1 MAGGAP
7 RHGSERPEVRARLA
21 AAAIDLVLERGYE
34 SVTVDELIAQAQVR
48 RSEFEREFSGK
59 EECVLAVIDAETER
73 FKAIVYGAYGREDRW
88 RDGLRA
94 AAYAAAR
101 FVRENPRYALFAT
114 TMMNS
119 ATELARARRDMAVQM
134 LSGLIDAGRCE
145 LEDPSSVSADTALAV
160 VGGIYELMQKEL
172 LRGRGTGRAEDYV
185 PQLMYIAVR
194 PYLGHEE
201 ALKELSIPAPEGAT

>member
-1 MAGGAP
+1 MAGSAAG
-7 RHGSERPEVRARLA
+7 HGFERPQVRARLA
-21 AAAIDLVLERGYE
+21 TAAIDLVLERGYE
-34 SVTVDELIAQAQVR
+34 SVTVDELIERAGVR
-48 RSEFEREFSGK
+48 RPEFESEFSGK

-73 FKAIVYGAYGREDRW
+73 FKEIVYGVYDKESCW

-101 FVRENPRYALFAT
+101 FVRNNSRYALFAT
-114 TMMNS
+114 MMNG

-134 LSGLIDAGRCE
+134 LSELIDAGRHE
-145 LEDPSSVSADTALAV
+145 LEDPSSVSTDTALVV

-172 LRGRGTGRAEDYV
+172 ARGRGSGRAEDYV

-194 PYLGHEE
+194 PYLGHAE
-201 ALKELSIPAPEGAT
+201 ALKELSIPAPEAAR

>member
-1 MAGGAP
+1 MAGSAAG
-7 RHGSERPEVRARLA
+7 HGFGRPQVRARLA
-21 AAAIDLVLERGYE
+21 AAAIDLVLERGYD
-34 SVTVDELIAQAQVR
+34 SVTVDDLIERAGVR
-48 RSEFEREFSGK
+48 RREFEREFSGK
-59 EECVLAVIDAETER
+59 EECVLAVIDTETER
-73 FKAIVYGAYGREDRW
+73 FKEIVYGVYGKESCW

-101 FVRENPRYALFAT
+101 FVRDNSRYALFAT
-114 TMMNS
+114 MMNG

-134 LSGLIDAGRCE
+134 LSELIDAGRYE
-145 LEDPSSVSADTALAV
+145 LEDPSSVSADTALVV

-172 LRGRGTGRAEDYV
+172 ARGRGTGRAEDFV

-201 ALKELSIPAPEGAT
+201 ALKELSMAPGRAT